1 MGVKSNQQRKEKM
14 QRWIAEKNKQV
25 KREMQEMDGLQ
36 RRNKQVEKKDGEP
49 KTEMHTS
56 KQK

>member
-1 MGVKSNQQRKEKM
+1 M

-36 RRNKQVEKKDGEP
+36 RRNKQVEKKNGEP

-56 KQK
+56 KQR